1 MTPRSSGR
9 ASTAREMI
17 ARSRGLIRSPPLF
30 ENSSSRPDG
39 SYRIGLSARPRR
51 SAVCC
56 AMRTNPSRL
65 PPPIFSATA
74 TAASFADTIIIEC
87 SRWSSCQTCPAFT
100 LILRAGMLSA
110 SGLIGIPALGSRRLT
125 AISAV
130 SSLIVLAGGRGVR
143 SSCWASTAPVS
154 APTSEATSAANTAMA
169 GPIRRV
175 IPADP
180 NEPVPPGGRPPTM
193 LGSAAFAAVERW
205 PDSGATVA
213 VAAKGGV
220 LASHGDLD
228 AVVPLAS
235 VTKALVALAVLVAV
249 EEGTVGLDEPA
260 GPLGST
266 IRHLLAHASGLP
278 FEGTTPI
285 AAPGT
290 RRIYSNTGFEILAG
304 EVAHGA
310 GMPMARYLHEAVVEP
325 LGLRATALLGSPA
338 SGAASCA
345 RDLAA
350 VASELLTPALI
361 DPSTLAVA
369 TRVVFPGLA
378 GILPGFGQQRDNDWG
393 LGFEIRDAKSPHWT
407 GTANS
412 PATFGHYGQS
422 G

>member
-1 MTPRSSGR
+1 
-9 ASTAREMI
+9 
-17 ARSRGLIRSPPLF
+17 
-30 ENSSSRPDG
+30 
-39 SYRIGLSARPRR
+39 
-51 SAVCC
+51 
-56 AMRTNPSRL
+56 
-65 PPPIFSATA
+65 
-74 TAASFADTIIIEC
+74 
-87 SRWSSCQTCPAFT
+87 
-100 LILRAGMLSA
+100 
-110 SGLIGIPALGSRRLT
+110 
-125 AISAV
+125 
-130 SSLIVLAGGRGVR
+130 
-143 SSCWASTAPVS
+143 
-154 APTSEATSAANTAMA
+154 
-169 GPIRRV
+169 
-175 IPADP
+175 
-180 NEPVPPGGRPPTM
+180 M

-422 G
+422 GTFLWVDPSLDLALVCLTRTQFGEWAIHEWPALSDAVIAEFGE